1 MNTAGPLAGIRVLD
15 LGRVIA
21 APVATQFLA
30 DLGAEVIKVERPV
43 AGDDARQVGVPLLP
57 DREGQPIE
65 GLSAYFLCA
74 NRNKLSVTADLTQP
88 EGQRIVRELAARSHV
103 LVENYKV
110 GDLARY
116 GLDYA
121 SLREAVPHLV
131 YCSVTG
137 YGHTGPLAEQPGF
150 DGVFQARSGL
160 MAATGDPEGEPQRC
174 GIHVADYMTGQ
185 TATIAILAALR
196 EVEVNGGQGQHLD
209 IALLDSTIA
218 AMSTV
223 AQRYLMSG
231 EVLPRAGNR
240 VTGAVVARLFDC
252 ADGVVQVSAARDD
265 AFKRLVRL
273 VGRTDLA
280 DDPRLGSRAGR
291 REHERQIDE
300 ALEPIFRTRSVAEW
314 IEALEADKIICAP
327 IYTIDQALADPQARS
342 RGLVVETPHPQAGSI
357 RMLASPLR
365 MSGTPVTRY
374 APPPLVGS
382 DTDRI
387 LAEVLGYDAGQIA
400 RLRDEGK
407 I

>member
-1 MNTAGPLAGIRVLD
+1 VNAPGPLSGIRVLD

-21 APVATQFLA
+21 APIATQFLA
-30 DLGAEVIKVERPV
+30 DLGAEVIKVERPGS
-43 AGDDARQVGVPLLP
+43 GDDARQVGLPLLA
-57 DREGQPIE
+57 DTEGKPIE

-74 NRNKLSVTADLTQP
+74 NRNKLSLTVDLTHA
-88 EGQRIVRELAARSHV
+88 EGQRIVRELATRSHV

-116 GLDYA
+116 GLDYE
-121 SLREAVPHLV
+121 SLSAHAPHLV

-160 MAATGDPEGEPQRC
+160 MAATGDPAGEPQRC

-185 TATIAILAALR
+185 TAAIAILAALR
-196 EVEVNGGQGQHLD
+196 EVEVNGGEGQHLD
-209 IALLDSTIA
+209 IALLDSTVA

-240 VTGAVVARLFDC
+240 VTGSVVARLFDC
-252 ADGVVQVSAARDD
+252 ADGVVQISAARDD
-265 AFKRLVRL
+265 AFRRLMRL
-273 VGRTDLA
+273 VGRNDLA
-280 DDPRLGSRAGR
+280 DDPRLANRAGR
-291 REHERQIDE
+291 RAHEGLIDE
-300 ALEPIFRTRSVAEW
+300 ALEPIFLTRCVREW
-314 IEALEADKIICAP
+314 IEVLEAEKIICAP
-327 IYTIDQALADPQARS
+327 IYTIDQALADPQAQS
-342 RGLVVETPHPQAGSI
+342 RGLIVNARHPGAGEL

-374 APPPLVGS
+374 APPPAVGA
-382 DTDRI
+382 DTDRV
-387 LAEVLGYDAGQIA
+387 LGEVLSYDARRIA
-400 RLRDEGK
+400 GLRDEGA